1 MLKYCST
8 RETQHWKGG
17 IVLQN
22 REISRA
28 TLGRIPSYLQY
39 LKTLPPGVQ
48 NISATTI
55 AKELGLG
62 EVQVRKDLSC
72 VSGAGKPKIG
82 YNAAELA
89 DSLETYLSC
98 KNGGAVIVGAGKLGR
113 ALLDYSGFAGYGLEI
128 LAAFDRAVEAEEKSE
143 MGKRILPMDRLEDFC
158 KTHAV
163 QIGIIAVPA
172 GEAQNVC
179 SRLVENRIRGIWS
192 FAPCSLTVPE
202 EVQIEYENMGLALAH
217 LKIQIQ

>member
-1 MLKYCST
+1 M
-8 RETQHWKGG
+8 
-17 IVLQN
+17 LQN

-39 LKTLPPGVQ
+39 LRALPPEIQ

-72 VSGAGKPKIG
+72 ISGAGKPKIG
-82 YNAAELA
+82 YNAAGLA

-98 KNGGAVIVGAGKLGR
+98 ENGGAVIVGAGKLGR
-113 ALLDYSGFAGYGLEI
+113 ALLDYSGFAGYGLDI
-128 LAAFDRAVEAEEKSE
+128 LAAFDQAVTEEEKSD
-143 MGKRILPMDRLEDFC
+143 MGKRILPMDSLEAFC
-158 KTHAV
+158 RTQPV

-172 GEAQNVC
+172 GEAQRVC
-179 SRLVENRIRGIWS
+179 SRLVENHIRAIWS
-192 FAPCSLTVPE
+192 FAPCSLTVPPDIAI
-202 EVQIEYENMGLALAH
+202 QYENMGLALAH
-217 LKIQIQ
+217 LKIQIK